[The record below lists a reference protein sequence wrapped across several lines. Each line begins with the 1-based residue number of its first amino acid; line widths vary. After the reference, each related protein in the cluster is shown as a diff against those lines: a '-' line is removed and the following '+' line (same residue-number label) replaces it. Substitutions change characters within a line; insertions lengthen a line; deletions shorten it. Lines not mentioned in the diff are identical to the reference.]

1 MNKWIFI
8 FLFSANYVNGQHV
21 KLKPD
26 ESNPIFLSPDFSL
39 FIPQHDNQYVVS
51 KWARGRLFY
60 TNGTSKRYDSL
71 NFDRYSNKIEV
82 VINNKA
88 LSILPMG
95 LTGALIYSSDT
106 VGYLLIVGNVK
117 DQPTFLAVESVG
129 QYVLASFLI
138 SSEQNEVL
146 TYKIDEIRFVPKRKI
161 DVIIKRKHLLLNNK
175 VWGEFKLNKSTIS
188 NLFKVDKK
196 GLQSI
201 ASDRGINVNNKQE
214 LVRLFQFLNDN

>member
-21 KLKPD
+21 KLQPD
-26 ESNPIFLSPDFSL
+26 ESIPIYLSPDFSL
-39 FIPQHDNQYVVS
+39 FIPQQDYQYVAS
-51 KWARGRLFY
+51 KWASGRLFY

-95 LTGALIYSSDT
+95 LTGALIYFSDK
-106 VGYLLIVGNVK
+106 VGYLLIVGKVK
-117 DQPTFLAVESVG
+117 DQPKFLAVESVG
-129 QYVLASFLI
+129 QYVLAAYLI
-138 SSEQNEVL
+138 SSAPKEDL
-146 TYKIDEIRFVPKRKI
+146 TYKTDEIRFVPK
-161 DVIIKRKHLLLNNK
+161 IKKEDLIKKTFWLLTNGI
-175 VWGEFKLNKSTIS
+175 WAEFKMNKSTVS
-188 NLFKVDKK
+188 KLFKIDKK
-196 GLQSI
+196 KLQSI
-201 ASDRGINVNNKQE
+201 ASDKGINVNNKHE